1 LLGNAPKRLREDWWL
16 KQSVARNAFMNT
28 NVCKVLVAGDC
39 RESHAASSFQAENPS
54 TGEMLPMAYPVSS
67 RDEVM
72 LALRSGAEAAEE
84 LRTVEPEVVANFLE
98 TYAAGIE
105 ARASEL
111 VDMAH
116 AETGLPKKPR
126 LQDVELPRTTNQLRL
141 AARAARE
148 GSWQRPVRDEAAKI
162 YSIYAPLGGPVVVMG
177 PNNFPFAF
185 NSAAGGDFAAAIAA
199 RNPVIAKAN
208 TGHPGTTRI
217 FAEIALEASR
227 SVDLPVSTIQMIY
240 RTPREVGLELVAHPL
255 VGATA
260 FTGSR
265 EAGLQLKAAADRAGK
280 PIYLEMSSINP
291 VVILEGALRERAD
304 AIADEFFTSCTA
316 GAGQFCTNPGV
327 ILLPQG
333 EWGER
338 FADAARKKFEAA
350 TPGVLLG
357 RGVRE
362 GLVKAV
368 GVLRENGAEVICG
381 GEALPGPAARFAYT
395 LLRVTG
401 QTFLRHSQELQTEAF
416 GPVSLLVFC
425 PGPGERA
432 TIVKNMD
439 GNLTATIY
447 SHTGGEDDAAYNEI
461 EPLLRT
467 RVGRLLN
474 DKMPTGVAV
483 SPAMN
488 HGGPFPATGHP
499 GFTSVGLPASIQR
512 FAALHCY
519 DNVRAHRLPAALR
532 AAS

>member
-1 LLGNAPKRLREDWWL
+1 METESQAKI
-16 KQSVARNAFMNT
+16 MNT
-28 NVCKVLVAGDC
+28 NVSKVLVARQW
-39 RESHAASSFQAENPS
+39 RESQASSLFQAENPA
-54 TGEMLPMAYPVSS
+54 TGELLPASYPVSS
-67 RDEVM
+67 REEVM
-72 LALRSGAEAAEE
+72 AALQAGAEAAEQ
-84 LRTVEPEVVANFLE
+84 LRAVEPDMIAKFLE
-98 TYAAGIE
+98 TYAAGVE

-116 AETGLPKKPR
+116 AETGLPKAPR
-126 LQDVELPRTTNQLRL
+126 LKDVELPRTTNQLRL

-148 GSWQRPVRDEAAKI
+148 GSWQCPVRDEAAKI

-217 FAEIALEASR
+217 FAEIALEAAR
-227 SVDLPVSTIQMIY
+227 SAGLPASTIQMIY
-240 RTPREVGLELVAHPL
+240 RTPREVGLELVADPR

-265 EAGLQLKAAADRAGK
+265 EAGLQLKTAADRAGK

-291 VVILEGALRERAD
+291 VVMLEGALRERTD

-316 GAGQFCTNPGV
+316 GAGQFCTNPGL
-327 ILLPQG
+327 ILLPEG

-338 FADAARKKFEAA
+338 FAEAARRKFEAA
-350 TPGVLLG
+350 APGVLLG

-368 GVLRENGAEVICG
+368 GVLRQNGAEIICG
-381 GEALPGPAARFAYT
+381 GEALPDPAARFANT

-401 QTFLRHSQELQTEAF
+401 QTFLRHPQELQTEAF

-425 PGPGERA
+425 RSPGELA
-432 TIVKNMD
+432 TIVKHME

-447 SHTGGEDDAAYNEI
+447 SHTGGEDDTAYDEI
-461 EPLLRT
+461 EPLLRA

-499 GFTSVGLPASIQR
+499 GFTAVGLPASIQR
-512 FAALHCY
+512 FAALQCY
-519 DNVRAHRLPAALR
+519 DNVRAERLPEALR
-532 AAS
+532 SAAIQ